1 MLVRGQIVVEGR
13 AVRNESHFAAL
24 TAIRRVERSALE
36 KDDALRRIRPSRKTS
51 EQRRF
56 TRSVLPHQESQLARL
71 QGKRDISKHIES
83 SIRERKI
90 PDLQR
95 ERRGDVCVGGTECRS
110 FEGKGA
116 PRSTKRLFIELYRRC
131 GTSLLR
137 TGNESATHRPRAAL
151 RTRAISVKQAKCA
164 FARRWEVLPRADLR
178 RIARRSK
185 QYQLGKEGSLLSD
198 AGPIADAAETF
209 YSKGFALFPAFGCSS
224 VPRMTQR
231 AGIARLTMHG
241 EDEA

>member
-1 MLVRGQIVVEGR
+1 MPSVGSAHPARHRSNVDLPDPFSPIRKASSPAFKENETSRNTSNPPYENARSLTSNANGAETFAVE
-13 AVRNESHFAAL
+13 
-24 TAIRRVERSALE
+24 
-36 KDDALRRIRPSRKTS
+36 
-51 EQRRF
+51 
-56 TRSVLPHQESQLARL
+56 
-71 QGKRDISKHIES
+71 
-83 SIRERKI
+83 
-90 PDLQR
+90 
-95 ERRGDVCVGGTECRS
+95 GTECRS

-185 QYQLGKEGSLLSD
+185 QYRLGKEGSLLSD

-231 AGIARLTMHG
+231 AGIARIAMHG